1 MKLLK
6 PGWVAQDDHPIFS
19 VDIHPSGAKFA
30 TGGQGEDC
38 GRVTVW
44 NMAPILNPK
53 LQKDNSVPKM
63 LCQMDNHLACVNSV
77 RWSGSGKYLASA
89 GDDQRVILWTKSA
102 YGGGAVFGGGG
113 KVNHESYRV
122 AYTLRIHD
130 GDVLD
135 IAWSP
140 GDVWLATASVDNTV
154 VVWDVEKLPSTVAIL
169 KGHTGHVKG
178 VTWDPVGKY
187 LATQSADKTLRVW
200 RTSDWG
206 EEASVSEP
214 FEECGGTTH
223 VLRLDWSPDG
233 QYLVSA
239 HAMNGGGP
247 TAQIL
252 ERDGWK
258 FEKDFV
264 GHRKAVTCVRFNDNI
279 FEKYLDDV
287 GKKAQYV
294 CLAIGS
300 RDRSMSVWLTSLKR
314 PLFVI
319 HDVFESSILD
329 LAWSKDG
336 LVLLAC
342 SMDGSIAA
350 VVLNEKELGTPMTKD
365 TKSALLK
372 KIYGQNIGPAQST
385 KPMLIENP
393 ELLKLTQNGTD
404 NTDSEAENGVTVNG
418 ISRAAPALAKRG
430 PTDKQLEMRTS
441 DGRRRITPIY
451 ILPNTETTN
460 QAVINGNS
468 MSSESFGK
476 YQMQSSSSEAKSKIR
491 VEKLDG
497 VVEPNVSP
505 GKKSSPTSEK
515 PSVSASSTAPIGSSS
530 ISTAAPAPAPAAPKP
545 NMIAIKH
552 KPGPVNTTNPV
563 INSGQVSSATEVKT
577 STATDSS
584 DSQAPKVNIIPIKKA
599 PGKPTEPA
607 KKSDDEKVSKKKHN
621 RIESSSSES
630 DSSDSD
636 SSSSSSDDE
645 TASQT
650 SKSGADT
657 DKNGELKS
665 KSKPDQAAASTPS
678 AKPIILNNKRKA
690 DDQPT
695 SSLPPAKKRGRP
707 PSAGATG
714 TATPVMKS
722 APTPVNATPSALP
735 PAPAVQSSLPPSPS
749 RPCPGL
755 PPLFLTNNRQNHYFT
770 QAKVGVSVLNIFVYN
785 DHHRSAAGTLH
796 RVASHATSSNTSTL
810 LWELILP
817 SSITAVLSSPHHLI
831 LSCRD
836 ATLHLLST
844 TGARLFPPVSLPSPP
859 HKLAISPT
867 LDLLACVTTNA
878 RLFIWRTEKIP
889 KVIIKNEEIGPLNRI
904 NKKQSISLMK
914 ISFSQDKQPVLSL
927 SDGSV
932 HTFSA
937 DLGCWVQ
944 LVPARNSPT
953 NLKLSSLP
961 ANIANQPLAKLS
973 INSTGLVMKMD
984 EKTEISCISSSIEA
998 KMSSSLIIGSIV
1010 EYRYWLGALV
1020 KNLAKGGHEARLR
1033 TILDDLLGPPD
1044 RKETEVWKSQIL
1056 GTDKKIILDEVLPN
1070 VATNM
1075 ALQRLYSEYKGQ
1087 LKEKTDLFS

>member
-19 VDIHPSGAKFA
+19 VDIHPSGTKFA

-53 LQKDNSVPKM
+53 LQKDSKVPKM

-135 IAWSP
+135 ISWSP

-206 EEASVSEP
+206 EEAMVSEP

-279 FEKYLDDV
+279 FEKHLEEV

-300 RDRSMSVWLTSLKR
+300 RDRSLSVWLTSLKR

-350 VVLNEKELGTPMTKD
+350 VVLNEKELGTAMPKD

-372 KIYGQNIGPAQST
+372 KIYGQNIGPAQNT

-393 ELLKLTQNGTD
+393 ELLKLAQNGAD
-404 NTDSEAENGVTVNG
+404 NDSEAEAGVAINGN
-418 ISRAAPALAKRG
+418 SKAAPTMAKRG

-451 ILPNTETTN
+451 ILPNSETTN
-460 QAVINGNS
+460 QAVMNGNS

-505 GKKSSPTSEK
+505 GKKSSPGGEK
-515 PSVSASSTAPIGSSS
+515 PAAASTAP
-530 ISTAAPAPAPAAPKP
+530 PPPKP

-552 KPGPVNTTNPV
+552 KPGPVNNSNPA
-563 INSGQVSSATEVKT
+563 INSAKPNSAPTDVKT
-577 STATDSS
+577 STTTDSS
-584 DSQAPKVNIIPIKKA
+584 DSQAPKVNMIQVKKA
-599 PGKPTEPA
+599 PGKPVEPP
-607 KKSDDEKVSKKKHN
+607 KKSDDEKSKKKHN

-650 SKSGADT
+650 SKSGGDT
-657 DKNGELKS
+657 DKNADT
-665 KSKPDQAAASTPS
+665 KSKPKSDPS
-678 AKPIILNNKRKA
+678 SGAKAGIMVNKRKA
-690 DDQPT
+690 DDQP
-695 SSLPPAKKRGRP
+695 SASLPPAKKRGRP
-707 PSAGATG
+707 PSAVATG
-714 TATPVMKS
+714 TATPIQTKT
-722 APTPVNATPSALP
+722 APTPAAATPTY
-735 PAPAVQSSLPPSPS
+735 PAPAPPTQAALPPSPS

-755 PPLFLTNNRQNHYFT
+755 PPISLVNNRQNHYFT
-770 QAKVGVSVLNIFVYN
+770 QHKVGAKVLNIFVQN
-785 DHHRSAAGTLH
+785 DYLRTPAGPLH
-796 RVASHATSSNTSTL
+796 RVSVHMAANFTSPV
-810 LWELILP
+810 LWEMVFP
-817 SSITAVLSSPHHLI
+817 SSITAVLSCPHHLI

-836 ATLHLLST
+836 ATLHLLSN
-844 TGARLFPPVSLPSPP
+844 TGSRLLPPVSLPSPP
-859 HKLAISPT
+859 SQAHRVSAG
-867 LDLLACVTTNA
+867 DMLACVTTLA
-878 RLFIWRTEKIP
+878 RLFLWKLEKLP
-889 KVIIKNEEIGPLNRI
+889 KVEIKNEEIGPLNRI

-914 ISFSQDKQPVLSL
+914 ITFTPDKKPVLSL

-932 HTFSA
+932 HTFSSC
-937 DLGCWVQ
+937 LGCWVQ
-944 LVPARNSPT
+944 LVPARNTAT
-953 NLKLSSLP
+953 NLKLATTP
-961 ANIANQPLAKLS
+961 ASIATQPLAQLSTTSQGLTMKLE
-973 INSTGLVMKMD
+973 
-984 EKTEISCISSSIEA
+984 EKAEISCTVSSIEA
-998 KMSSSLIIGSIV
+998 KLSSSLFLGSSG
-1010 EYRYWLGALV
+1010 EYRYWLGLLV
-1020 KNLAKGGHEARLR
+1020 KNLAKGGHETRLR

-1044 RKETEVWKSQIL
+1044 RKETATWKADIL
-1056 GTDKKIILDEVLPN
+1056 GTEKKTILAEVLPY

-1075 ALQRLYSEYKGQ
+1075 ALQRLYTEYKGQ
-1087 LKEKTDLFS
+1087 VKDKTDLFA

>member
-19 VDIHPSGAKFA
+19 VDIHPSGNKFA

-53 LQKDNSVPKM
+53 LQKDSSVPKM

-154 VVWDVEKLPSTVAIL
+154 VVWDVEKLPNTVAIL

-206 EEASVSEP
+206 EEAMVSEP

-279 FEKYLDDV
+279 FEKHLEEV

-300 RDRSMSVWLTSLKR
+300 RDRSLSVWLTSLKR

-342 SMDGSIAA
+342 SMDGSVAA
-350 VVLNEKELGTPMTKD
+350 VVLSEKELGTPMAKD
-365 TKSALLK
+365 SKSSLLK
-372 KIYGQNIGPAQST
+372 KIYGQNIGPAQNS

-393 ELLKLTQNGTD
+393 ELLKLAQNGND
-404 NTDSEAENGVTVNG
+404 DSEAEGVASVNGVTRNNV
-418 ISRAAPALAKRG
+418 SVAKRG

-441 DGRRRITPIY
+441 DGKRRITPMF
-451 ILPNTETTN
+451 ILPNSETTN
-460 QAVINGNS
+460 QTVLNGSNS

-505 GKKSSPTSEK
+505 GKKTSPSTEKSTSG
-515 PSVSASSTAPIGSSS
+515 STAP
-530 ISTAAPAPAPAAPKP
+530 APPKAT
-545 NMIAIKH
+545 MIAIKH
-552 KPGPVNTTNPV
+552 KPGPVNNSNPAL
-563 INSGQVSSATEVKT
+563 NSGSVSESKPT
-577 STATDSS
+577 TATDSS
-584 DSQAPKVNIIPIKKA
+584 DSQAPKVNMIPIKKA
-599 PGKPTEPA
+599 PGKPAESL
-607 KKSDDEKVSKKKHN
+607 KKSDDDKSVKKKPN
-621 RIESSSSES
+621 RIDSSSSES

-650 SKSGADT
+650 SKSGGDT
-657 DKNGELKS
+657 EKNNDVKS
-665 KSKPDQAAASTPS
+665 KQRADPTVNVSGKAG
-678 AKPIILNNKRKA
+678 IMNNKRKA
-690 DDQPT
+690 EEPPT
-695 SSLPPAKKRGRP
+695 ALPPAKKRGRP
-707 PSAGATG
+707 PSSVATG
-714 TATPVMKS
+714 TATPIPTKT
-722 APTPVNATPSALP
+722 APTPSSTPAQCP
-735 PAPAVQSSLPPSPS
+735 VPTPVTQVALPPSPS

-755 PPLFLTNNRQNHYFT
+755 PPLSLANNRQSHHFT
-770 QAKVGVSVLNIFVYN
+770 QHKVGLKVLNLFTQN
-785 DHHRSAAGTLH
+785 EHSRSPAGMLH
-796 RVASHATSSNTSTL
+796 RVAAHSHNNLISPVI
-810 LWELILP
+810 WELVFP
-817 SSITAVLSSPHHLI
+817 SPITAVLSSPYHL
-831 LSCRD
+831 LLTCRD
-836 ATLHLLST
+836 ATLHFLGSSGSRLL
-844 TGARLFPPVSLPSPP
+844 PPVCLPSPP
-859 HKLAISPT
+859 HKLAMSNAGDI
-867 LDLLACVTTNA
+867 LACVTTNA
-878 RLFIWRTEKIP
+878 RLFLWKMEKNP

-914 ISFSQDKQPVLSL
+914 ITFTPDNQPILSL
-927 SDGSV
+927 SDGSA
-932 HTFSA
+932 HTLSS
-937 DLGCWVQ
+937 DLGCWLQ

-953 NLKLSSLP
+953 NVKLCSAPTSV
-961 ANIANQPLAKLS
+961 ANQPLAQLS
-973 INSTGLVMKMD
+973 VNSTGLTTKLE
-984 EKTEISCISSSIEA
+984 EKTEISCMISNIEA
-998 KMSSSLIIGSIV
+998 KLSSSLYLGSAG
-1010 EYRYWLGALV
+1010 EHRYWMGALV
-1020 KNLAKGGHEARLR
+1020 KQLARAGHETRLR
-1033 TILDDLLGPPD
+1033 ILLDDLLGPPD
-1044 RKETEVWKSQIL
+1044 GKETEKWKSRIL
-1056 GTDKKIILDEVLPN
+1056 GIEKRLILEEVLPY
-1070 VATNM
+1070 VASNM
-1075 ALQRLYSEYKGQ
+1075 ALQRLYTEYKGQ
-1087 LKEKTDLFS
+1087 IKGKTDLFA

>member
-19 VDIHPSGAKFA
+19 VDIHPSGTKFA

-44 NMAPILNPK
+44 NLAPILNPK
-53 LQKDNSVPKM
+53 LQKDASVPKM

-122 AYTLRIHD
+122 AHTLRIHD

-342 SMDGSIAA
+342 SMDGSVAA
-350 VVLNEKELGTPMTKD
+350 VVLNEKELGTAMNKE
-365 TKSALLK
+365 TKSTLLK
-372 KIYGQNIGPAQST
+372 KIYGQNIGPAQNS

-393 ELLKLTQNGTD
+393 ELLKLAQNGTD
-404 NTDSEAENGVTVNG
+404 NTDSEAETNVAVNG
-418 ISRAAPALAKRG
+418 NSRATPSLAKRG

-505 GKKSSPTSEK
+505 GKKSSPTTEK
-515 PSVSASSTAPIGSSS
+515 P
-530 ISTAAPAPAPAAPKP
+530 AAPTAAPAAPKP

-552 KPGPVNTTNPV
+552 KPGPVNTANPA
-563 INSGQVSSATEVKT
+563 INSGQVSSASTEVKT

-584 DSQAPKVNIIPIKKA
+584 DSQAPKVNMIQVKKA
-599 PGKPTEPA
+599 PGKPAEPA
-607 KKSDDEKVSKKKHN
+607 KKSDDEKQTKKKHN

-636 SSSSSSDDE
+636 SSTSSSDDE

-657 DKNGELKS
+657 DKS
-665 KSKPDQAAASTPS
+665 KSKPDQTATAAAPS
-678 AKPIILNNKRKA
+678 AKPSIMNNKRKA
-690 DDQPT
+690 DDPPS

-707 PSAGATG
+707 PSSVATG
-714 TATPVMKS
+714 TATPVLKT
-722 APTPVNATPSALP
+722 APIPVAATPTAPP
-735 PAPAVQSSLPPSPS
+735 PATIVQPALPPSPS

-755 PPLFLTNNRQNHYFT
+755 PPLSLSNNRQNHYFT
-770 QAKVGVSVLNIFVYN
+770 QHKVSSTVLNIFVQN
-785 DHHRSAAGTLH
+785 DHHRSAAGSLH
-796 RVASHATSSNTSTL
+796 RVSVHTNASLTSPL
-810 LWELILP
+810 VWELILP

-836 ATLHLLST
+836 ATLHLISST
-844 TGARLFPPVSLPSPP
+844 GSRLLPPISLPSPP
-859 HKLAISPT
+859 HKMTVSPT
-867 LDLLACVTTNA
+867 VDLLACVTTNA
-878 RLFIWRTEKIP
+878 RLFIWRLEKIP
-889 KVIIKNEEIGPLNRI
+889 KVVIKNEEIGPLNRI
-904 NKKQSISLMK
+904 NKKQSISLIK
-914 ISFSQDKQPVLSL
+914 INFTPDKQPILSL

-937 DLGCWVQ
+937 DLGCWIQ

-953 NLKLSSLP
+953 NLKLPTAPPSV
-961 ANIANQPLAKLS
+961 AIQPLAQLS
-973 INSTGLVMKMD
+973 TSSTGLTMKLD
-984 EKTEISCISSSIEA
+984 EQTEISCITSSIET
-998 KMSSSLIIGSIV
+998 KLSSSLFLGSSA

-1033 TILDDLLGPPD
+1033 AILNDLLGPPD
-1044 RKETEVWKSQIL
+1044 RKETATWESSIL
-1056 GTDKKIILDEVLPN
+1056 GTEKKTLLEEVLPY

-1075 ALQRLYSEYKGQ
+1075 SLQRLYSEYKGQ
-1087 LKEKTDLFS
+1087 VKEKTDLFC

>member
-19 VDIHPSGAKFA
+19 VDIHPSGTKFV

-53 LQKDNSVPKM
+53 LQKDSKVPKM

-135 IAWSP
+135 ISWSP

-206 EEASVSEP
+206 EEAMVSEP

-279 FEKYLDDV
+279 FEKHLEEV

-300 RDRSMSVWLTSLKR
+300 RDRSLSVWLTSLKR

-350 VVLNEKELGTPMTKD
+350 VVLNEKELGTAMPKD

-372 KIYGQNIGPAQST
+372 KIYGQNIGPAQNT

-393 ELLKLTQNGTD
+393 ELLKLAQNGAD
-404 NTDSEAENGVTVNG
+404 NDSEAEAGVAINGN
-418 ISRAAPALAKRG
+418 SKAAPTMAKRG

-451 ILPNTETTN
+451 ILPNSETTN
-460 QAVINGNS
+460 QAVMNGNS

-505 GKKSSPTSEK
+505 GKKSSPGGEK
-515 PSVSASSTAPIGSSS
+515 PAAASTAP
-530 ISTAAPAPAPAAPKP
+530 PPPKP

-552 KPGPVNTTNPV
+552 KPGPVNNSNPA
-563 INSGQVSSATEVKT
+563 INSAKPNSAPTDVKT
-577 STATDSS
+577 STTTDSS
-584 DSQAPKVNIIPIKKA
+584 DSQAPKVNMIQVKKA
-599 PGKPTEPA
+599 PGKPVEPP
-607 KKSDDEKVSKKKHN
+607 KKSDDEKSKKKHN

-650 SKSGADT
+650 SKSGGDT
-657 DKNGELKS
+657 DKNADT
-665 KSKPDQAAASTPS
+665 KSKPKSDPS
-678 AKPIILNNKRKA
+678 SGAKAGIMVNKRKA
-690 DDQPT
+690 DDQP
-695 SSLPPAKKRGRP
+695 SASLPPAKKRGRP
-707 PSAGATG
+707 PSAVATG
-714 TATPVMKS
+714 TATPIQTKT
-722 APTPVNATPSALP
+722 APTPVAATPTY
-735 PAPAVQSSLPPSPS
+735 PAPAPPTQAALPPSPS

-755 PPLFLTNNRQNHYFT
+755 PPISLVNNRQNHYFT
-770 QAKVGVSVLNIFVYN
+770 QHKVGAKVLNIFVQN
-785 DHHRSAAGTLH
+785 DYLRTPAGPLH
-796 RVASHATSSNTSTL
+796 RVSVHMAANFTSPV
-810 LWELILP
+810 LWEMVFP
-817 SSITAVLSSPHHLI
+817 SSITAVLSCPHHLI

-836 ATLHLLST
+836 ATLHLLSN
-844 TGARLFPPVSLPSPP
+844 TGSRLLPPVSLPSPP
-859 HKLAISPT
+859 HKLTVSPAG
-867 LDLLACVTTNA
+867 DMLACVTTLA
-878 RLFIWRTEKIP
+878 RLFLWKLEKLP
-889 KVIIKNEEIGPLNRI
+889 KVEIKNEEIGPLNRI

-914 ISFSQDKQPVLSL
+914 ITFTPDKKPVLSL

-932 HTFSA
+932 HTFSSC
-937 DLGCWVQ
+937 LGCWVQ
-944 LVPARNSPT
+944 LVPARNTAT
-953 NLKLSSLP
+953 NLKLATTP
-961 ANIANQPLAKLS
+961 ASIATQPLAQLSTTSQGLTMKLE
-973 INSTGLVMKMD
+973 
-984 EKTEISCISSSIEA
+984 EKAEISCTVSSIEA
-998 KMSSSLIIGSIV
+998 KLSSSLFLGSSG
-1010 EYRYWLGALV
+1010 EYRYWLGLLV
-1020 KNLAKGGHEARLR
+1020 KNLAKGGHETRLR

-1044 RKETEVWKSQIL
+1044 RKETATWKADIL
-1056 GTDKKIILDEVLPN
+1056 GTEKKTILAEVLPY

-1075 ALQRLYSEYKGQ
+1075 ALQRLYTEYKGQ
-1087 LKEKTDLFS
+1087 VKDKTDLFA

>member
-19 VDIHPSGAKFA
+19 VDIHPSGTKFA

-44 NMAPILNPK
+44 NLAPILNPK
-53 LQKDNSVPKM
+53 LQKDSKVPKM

-130 GDVLD
+130 GDVL
-135 IAWSP
+135 ISWSP

-154 VVWDVEKLPSTVAIL
+154 VIWDVEKLPSTVAIL

-206 EEASVSEP
+206 EEAMVSEP

-279 FEKYLDDV
+279 FEKHLEEV

-300 RDRSMSVWLTSLKR
+300 RDRSLSVWLTSLKR

-350 VVLNEKELGTPMTKD
+350 VVLNEKELGTAMSKD
-365 TKSALLK
+365 TKNSLLK
-372 KIYGQNIGPAQST
+372 KIYGQNIGPAQNT

-393 ELLKLTQNGTD
+393 ELLKLAQNGVD
-404 NTDSEAENGVTVNG
+404 NESEVDVSVAVNG
-418 ISRAAPALAKRG
+418 NNKATPTIAKRG

-451 ILPNTETTN
+451 ILPNSETTN

-505 GKKSSPTSEK
+505 GKKSSPGNEK
-515 PSVSASSTAPIGSSS
+515 PSASSSAP
-530 ISTAAPAPAPAAPKP
+530 PPPKP

-552 KPGPVNTTNPV
+552 KPGPVNNTNPV
-563 INSGQVSSATEVKT
+563 INSTKPNSASTEVKA
-577 STATDSS
+577 STTTDSS
-584 DSQAPKVNIIPIKKA
+584 DSQAPKVNMIQVKKA
-599 PGKPTEPA
+599 PGKPAESV
-607 KKSDDEKVSKKKHN
+607 KKSDDEKSSKKKHN

-636 SSSSSSDDE
+636 SSTSSSDDE

-650 SKSGADT
+650 SKSGGDT
-657 DKNGELKS
+657 DKTDKNADAKS
-665 KSKPDQAAASTPS
+665 KSKPDPPS
-678 AKPIILNNKRKA
+678 VSSKAGIMVNKRKA
-690 DDQPT
+690 DDQP
-695 SSLPPAKKRGRP
+695 SASQPPAKKRGRP
-707 PSAGATG
+707 PSSVATG
-714 TATPVMKS
+714 TATPIQTKT
-722 APTPVNATPSALP
+722 APTPVVSATPTQP
-735 PAPAVQSSLPPSPS
+735 PPVPLQPSLPPSPS

-755 PPLFLTNNRQNHYFT
+755 PPISLTNNRQNHYFT
-770 QAKVGVSVLNIFVYN
+770 QHKVGSKVLNIFVQN
-785 DHHRSAAGTLH
+785 DHLKTPAGPLH
-796 RVASHATSSNTSTL
+796 RVSVHMAANLTSPL
-810 LWELILP
+810 LWEMMFP
-817 SSITAVLSSPHHLI
+817 SSITAVLSCPHHIL

-836 ATLHLLST
+836 ATLHLISCA
-844 TGARLFPPVSLPSPP
+844 GARLLPPVCLPSPP
-859 HKLAISPT
+859 HKLTVSPT
-867 LDLLACVTTNA
+867 GDMLACVTTLA
-878 RLFIWRTEKIP
+878 RLFLWKLEKLP

-914 ISFSQDKQPVLSL
+914 ITFTPEKQPVLSL

-932 HTFSA
+932 HTFSSC
-937 DLGCWVQ
+937 LGCWVQ
-944 LVPARNSPT
+944 LVPARNTAT
-953 NLKLSSLP
+953 NLKLATTP
-961 ANIANQPLAKLS
+961 ASISGQPLAQLSASSQGLTLKLE
-973 INSTGLVMKMD
+973 
-984 EKTEISCISSSIEA
+984 EKAELSCTVSSIEA
-998 KMSSSLIIGSIV
+998 KLSSSLFLSSSG
-1010 EYRYWLGALV
+1010 EYRYWLGMLV
-1020 KNLAKGGHEARLR
+1020 KHLARGGHEARLR

-1044 RKETEVWKSQIL
+1044 RKETANWKPEVL
-1056 GTDKKIILDEVLPN
+1056 GTDKKTILAEVLPY

-1075 ALQRLYSEYKGQ
+1075 ALQRLYTEYKGQ
-1087 LKEKTDLFS
+1087 VKEKTDLFA

>member
-19 VDIHPSGAKFA
+19 VDIHPSGTKFA

-53 LQKDNSVPKM
+53 LQKDSKVPKM

-135 IAWSP
+135 ISWSP

-206 EEASVSEP
+206 EEAMVSEP

-279 FEKYLDDV
+279 FEKHLEEV

-300 RDRSMSVWLTSLKR
+300 RDRSLSVWLTSLKR

-350 VVLNEKELGTPMTKD
+350 VVLNEKELGTAMPKD

-372 KIYGQNIGPAQST
+372 KIYGQNIGPAQNT

-393 ELLKLTQNGTD
+393 ELLKLAQNGAD
-404 NTDSEAENGVTVNG
+404 NDSEAEAGVAINGN
-418 ISRAAPALAKRG
+418 SKAAPTMAKRG

-451 ILPNTETTN
+451 ILPNSETTN
-460 QAVINGNS
+460 QAVMNGNS

-505 GKKSSPTSEK
+505 GKKSSPGGEK
-515 PSVSASSTAPIGSSS
+515 PAAASTAP
-530 ISTAAPAPAPAAPKP
+530 PPPKP

-552 KPGPVNTTNPV
+552 KPGPVNNSNPA
-563 INSGQVSSATEVKT
+563 INSAKPNSAPTDVKT
-577 STATDSS
+577 STTTDSS
-584 DSQAPKVNIIPIKKA
+584 DSQAPKVNMIQVKKA
-599 PGKPTEPA
+599 PGKPVEPP
-607 KKSDDEKVSKKKHN
+607 KKSDDEKSKKKHN

-650 SKSGADT
+650 SKSGGDT
-657 DKNGELKS
+657 DKNADV
-665 KSKPDQAAASTPS
+665 KSKPKSDPS
-678 AKPIILNNKRKA
+678 SGAKAGIMVNKRKA
-690 DDQPT
+690 DDQP
-695 SSLPPAKKRGRP
+695 SASLPPAKKRGRP
-707 PSAGATG
+707 PSAVATG
-714 TATPVMKS
+714 TATPIQTKT
-722 APTPVNATPSALP
+722 APTPAAATPTY
-735 PAPAVQSSLPPSPS
+735 PAPAPPTQAALPPSPS

-755 PPLFLTNNRQNHYFT
+755 PPISLVNNRQNHYFT
-770 QAKVGVSVLNIFVYN
+770 QHKVGAKVLNIFVQN
-785 DHHRSAAGTLH
+785 DYLRTPAGPLH
-796 RVASHATSSNTSTL
+796 RVSVHMAANFTSPV
-810 LWELILP
+810 LWEMVFP
-817 SSITAVLSSPHHLI
+817 SSITAVLSCPHHLI

-836 ATLHLLST
+836 ATLHLLSN
-844 TGARLFPPVSLPSPP
+844 TGSRLLPPVSLPSPP
-859 HKLAISPT
+859 HKLTVSPAG
-867 LDLLACVTTNA
+867 DMLACVTTLA
-878 RLFIWRTEKIP
+878 RLFLWKLEKLP
-889 KVIIKNEEIGPLNRI
+889 KVEIKNEEIGPLNRI

-914 ISFSQDKQPVLSL
+914 ITFTPDKKPVLSL

-932 HTFSA
+932 HTFSSC
-937 DLGCWVQ
+937 LGCWVQ
-944 LVPARNSPT
+944 LVPARNTAT
-953 NLKLSSLP
+953 NLKLATTP
-961 ANIANQPLAKLS
+961 ASIATQPLAQLSTTSQGLTMKLE
-973 INSTGLVMKMD
+973 
-984 EKTEISCISSSIEA
+984 EKAEISCTVSSIEA
-998 KMSSSLIIGSIV
+998 KLSSSLFLGSSG
-1010 EYRYWLGALV
+1010 EYRYWLGLLV
-1020 KNLAKGGHEARLR
+1020 KNLAKGGHETRLR

-1044 RKETEVWKSQIL
+1044 RKETATWKADIL
-1056 GTDKKIILDEVLPN
+1056 GTEKKTILAEVLPY

-1075 ALQRLYSEYKGQ
+1075 ALQRLYTEYKGQ
-1087 LKEKTDLFS
+1087 VKDKTDLFA

>member
-19 VDIHPSGAKFA
+19 VDIHPSGTKFA

-53 LQKDNSVPKM
+53 LQKDSKVPKM

-135 IAWSP
+135 ISWSP

-206 EEASVSEP
+206 EEAMVSEP

-279 FEKYLDDV
+279 FEKHLEEV

-300 RDRSMSVWLTSLKR
+300 RDRSLSVWLTSLKR

-350 VVLNEKELGTPMTKD
+350 VVLNEKELGTAMPKD

-372 KIYGQNIGPAQST
+372 KIYGQNIGPAQNT

-393 ELLKLTQNGTD
+393 ELLKLAQNGAD
-404 NTDSEAENGVTVNG
+404 NDSEAEAGVALNGSSKAT
-418 ISRAAPALAKRG
+418 PTMAKRG

-451 ILPNTETTN
+451 ILPNSETTN
-460 QAVINGNS
+460 QAVMNGNS

-505 GKKSSPTSEK
+505 GKKSSPGSEK
-515 PSVSASSTAPIGSSS
+515 PAGASTAP
-530 ISTAAPAPAPAAPKP
+530 PPPKP

-552 KPGPVNTTNPV
+552 KPGPVNNSNPA
-563 INSGQVSSATEVKT
+563 INSSKPNSASSDVKA
-577 STATDSS
+577 STTTDSS
-584 DSQAPKVNIIPIKKA
+584 DSQAPKVNMIQVKKA
-599 PGKPTEPA
+599 PGKPVEPP
-607 KKSDDEKVSKKKHN
+607 KKSDDEKSKKKHN

-650 SKSGADT
+650 SKSGGDT
-657 DKNGELKS
+657 DKNADA
-665 KSKPDQAAASTPS
+665 KSKPKSDPTTAAKAG
-678 AKPIILNNKRKA
+678 IMVNKRKA
-690 DDQPT
+690 DDQP
-695 SSLPPAKKRGRP
+695 SASLPPAKKRGRP
-707 PSAGATG
+707 PSAVTTG
-714 TATPVMKS
+714 TATPIQTKT
-722 APTPVNATPSALP
+722 APTPVAATPTY
-735 PAPAVQSSLPPSPS
+735 PAPAPPTQAALPPSPS

-755 PPLFLTNNRQNHYFT
+755 PPISLANNRQNHYFT
-770 QAKVGVSVLNIFVYN
+770 QHKVGVKVLNIFVQN
-785 DHHRSAAGTLH
+785 DYQKTPAGPLH
-796 RVASHATSSNTSTL
+796 RVSVHMAANLTSPV
-810 LWELILP
+810 LWEMVFP
-817 SSITAVLSSPHHLI
+817 SSITAVLSCPHHLI

-836 ATLHLLST
+836 ATLHLLSN
-844 TGARLFPPVSLPSPP
+844 TGSRLLPPVSLPSPP
-859 HKLAISPT
+859 HKLTVSPAG
-867 LDLLACVTTNA
+867 DMLACVTTLA
-878 RLFIWRTEKIP
+878 KLFLWKLEKLP
-889 KVIIKNEEIGPLNRI
+889 KIEIKNEEIGPLNRI

-914 ISFSQDKQPVLSL
+914 ITFTRDKKPVLSL

-932 HTFSA
+932 HSFSSS
-937 DLGCWVQ
+937 LGCWVQ
-944 LVPARNSPT
+944 LVPARNTAT
-953 NLKLSSLP
+953 NLKLATTP
-961 ANIANQPLAKLS
+961 ASIASQPLAQLSSTSQGLTMKLE
-973 INSTGLVMKMD
+973 
-984 EKTEISCISSSIEA
+984 EKAEISCTVSSIEA
-998 KMSSSLIIGSIV
+998 KLSSSLFLGSSG
-1010 EYRYWLGALV
+1010 EYRYWLGLLV
-1020 KNLAKGGHEARLR
+1020 KNLAKGGHETRLR

-1044 RKETEVWKSQIL
+1044 RKETANWKADIL
-1056 GTDKKIILDEVLPN
+1056 GTEKKTILAEVLPY

-1075 ALQRLYSEYKGQ
+1075 ALQRLYTEYKGQ
-1087 LKEKTDLFS
+1087 VKDKTDLFA

>member
-19 VDIHPSGAKFA
+19 VDIHPSGTKFA

-53 LQKDNSVPKM
+53 LQKDSSVPKM

-206 EEASVSEP
+206 EEANVSEP

-300 RDRSMSVWLTSLKR
+300 RDRSLSVWLTSLKR

-342 SMDGSIAA
+342 SMDGSVAA
-350 VVLNEKELGTPMTKD
+350 VVLNEKELGTPMNKETKN
-365 TKSALLK
+365 SLLK
-372 KIYGQNIGPAQST
+372 KIYGQNIGPAQNA

-393 ELLKLTQNGTD
+393 ELLKLAQNGGTTD
-404 NTDSEAENGVTVNG
+404 NNDSEVEVVPEVNG
-418 ISRAAPALAKRG
+418 ASRAGATPTKRG

-460 QAVINGNS
+460 QAVMNGNS

-505 GKKSSPTSEK
+505 GKKTSPGIEK
-515 PSVSASSTAPIGSSS
+515 SVAASVAPKS
-530 ISTAAPAPAPAAPKP
+530 APAAPNKP

-563 INSGQVSSATEVKT
+563 INSGPVSSASTEVKT

-584 DSQAPKVNIIPIKKA
+584 DSQAPKVNMIQVKKA
-599 PGKPTEPA
+599 PGKSAEPA

-657 DKNGELKS
+657 DLTGEGKP
-665 KSKPDQAAASTPS
+665 KPKPDAVASSTSAPN
-678 AKPIILNNKRKA
+678 AKPSIMNNKRKA
-690 DDQPT
+690 DDVP
-695 SSLPPAKKRGRP
+695 SSALPPAKKRGRP
-707 PSAGATG
+707 PSSVATG
-714 TATPVMKS
+714 TVTPILKT
-722 APTPVNATPSALP
+722 APTPVVATTLSGPP
-735 PAPAVQSSLPPSPS
+735 PAPIVQPALPPSPS

-755 PPLFLTNNRQNHYFT
+755 PPISLTNNRQNHYFT
-770 QAKVGVSVLNIFVYN
+770 QHKVNSIVLNIFIQN
-785 DHHRSAAGTLH
+785 DHHRSAAGSLH
-796 RVASHATSSNTSTL
+796 RISIHTLASITSPL
-810 LWELILP
+810 VWELILP
-817 SSITAVLSSPHHLI
+817 SPITCVLSSPHHLL

-836 ATLHLLST
+836 ATLHLLSS
-844 TGARLFPPVSLPSPP
+844 TGSRLLPPVSLPSPP
-859 HKLAISPT
+859 HKLTVSPGG
-867 LDLLACVTTNA
+867 DLLACVTTNA
-878 RLFIWRTEKIP
+878 RLFIWKLEKIP
-889 KVIIKNEEIGPLNRI
+889 KVVIRNEEIGPLNRI
-904 NKKQSISLMK
+904 NKKQSISLIK
-914 ISFSQDKQPVLSL
+914 ISFSRDKQPVLSL

-932 HTFSA
+932 HTFSP

-944 LVPARNSPT
+944 LVPARSCPT
-953 NLKLSSLP
+953 NLKLSTGPPS
-961 ANIANQPLAKLS
+961 ISGQPLAQLSAGNSGLMLKL
-973 INSTGLVMKMD
+973 D
-984 EKTEISCISSSIEA
+984 EKTEISCITSSIES
-998 KMSSSLIIGSIV
+998 KLSSSLYIGSSG

-1020 KNLAKGGHEARLR
+1020 KNLAKGGHEVRLR
-1033 TILDDLLGPPD
+1033 SILDDLLGPPD
-1044 RKETEVWKSQIL
+1044 RKETATWKCSIL
-1056 GTDKKIILDEVLPN
+1056 GTEKKRLLEEVLPY

-1075 ALQRLYSEYKGQ
+1075 SLQRLYTEYKGQ
-1087 LKEKTDLFS
+1087 VKEKTDLFC

>member
-19 VDIHPSGAKFA
+19 VDIHPSGTKFA

-53 LQKDNSVPKM
+53 LQKDSKVPKM

-135 IAWSP
+135 ISWSP

-206 EEASVSEP
+206 EEAMVSEP

-279 FEKYLDDV
+279 FEKHLEEV

-300 RDRSMSVWLTSLKR
+300 RDRSLSVWLTSLKR

-350 VVLNEKELGTPMTKD
+350 VVLNEKELGTAMPKD

-372 KIYGQNIGPAQST
+372 KIYGQNIGPAQNT

-393 ELLKLTQNGTD
+393 ELLKLAQNGAD
-404 NTDSEAENGVTVNG
+404 NDSEAEAGVAINGN
-418 ISRAAPALAKRG
+418 SKAAPTMAKRG

-451 ILPNTETTN
+451 ILPNSETTN
-460 QAVINGNS
+460 QAVMNGNS

-505 GKKSSPTSEK
+505 GKKSSPGGEK
-515 PSVSASSTAPIGSSS
+515 PAAASTAP
-530 ISTAAPAPAPAAPKP
+530 PPPKP

-552 KPGPVNTTNPV
+552 KPGPVNNSNPA
-563 INSGQVSSATEVKT
+563 INSAKPNSAPTDVKT
-577 STATDSS
+577 STTTDSS
-584 DSQAPKVNIIPIKKA
+584 DSQAPKVNMIQVKKA
-599 PGKPTEPA
+599 PGKPVEPP
-607 KKSDDEKVSKKKHN
+607 KKSDDEKSKKKHN

-650 SKSGADT
+650 SKSGGDT
-657 DKNGELKS
+657 DKNADAKS
-665 KSKPDQAAASTPS
+665 KSKSDPS
-678 AKPIILNNKRKA
+678 SGAKAGIMVNKRKA
-690 DDQPT
+690 DDQP
-695 SSLPPAKKRGRP
+695 SASLPPAKKRGRP
-707 PSAGATG
+707 PSAVATG
-714 TATPVMKS
+714 TATPIQTKT
-722 APTPVNATPSALP
+722 APTPVAATPTY
-735 PAPAVQSSLPPSPS
+735 PAPAPPTQAALPPSPS

-755 PPLFLTNNRQNHYFT
+755 PPISLVNNRQNHYFT
-770 QAKVGVSVLNIFVYN
+770 QHKVGAKVLNIFVQN
-785 DHHRSAAGTLH
+785 DYLRTPAGPLH
-796 RVASHATSSNTSTL
+796 RVSVHMAANFTSPV
-810 LWELILP
+810 LWEMVFP
-817 SSITAVLSSPHHLI
+817 SSITAVLSCPHHLI

-836 ATLHLLST
+836 ATLHLLSN
-844 TGARLFPPVSLPSPP
+844 TGSRLLPPVSLPSPP
-859 HKLAISPT
+859 HKLTVSPAG
-867 LDLLACVTTNA
+867 DMLACVTTLA
-878 RLFIWRTEKIP
+878 RLFLWKLEKLP
-889 KVIIKNEEIGPLNRI
+889 KVEIKNEEIGPLNRI

-914 ISFSQDKQPVLSL
+914 ITFTPDKKPVLSL

-932 HTFSA
+932 HTFSSC
-937 DLGCWVQ
+937 LGCWVQ
-944 LVPARNSPT
+944 LVPARNTAT
-953 NLKLSSLP
+953 NLKLATTP
-961 ANIANQPLAKLS
+961 ASIATQPLAQLSTTSQGLTMKLE
-973 INSTGLVMKMD
+973 
-984 EKTEISCISSSIEA
+984 EKAEISCTVSSIEA
-998 KMSSSLIIGSIV
+998 KLSSSLFLGSSG
-1010 EYRYWLGALV
+1010 EYRYWLGLLV
-1020 KNLAKGGHEARLR
+1020 KNLAKGGHETRLR

-1044 RKETEVWKSQIL
+1044 RKETATWKADIL
-1056 GTDKKIILDEVLPN
+1056 GTEKKTILAEVLPY

-1075 ALQRLYSEYKGQ
+1075 ALQRLYTEYKGQ
-1087 LKEKTDLFS
+1087 VKDKTDLFA

>member
-19 VDIHPSGAKFA
+19 VDIHPSGTKFA

-38 GRVTVW
+38 GRVTIW

-53 LQKDNSVPKM
+53 LQKDSSVPKM

-77 RWSGSGKYLASA
+77 RWSGSGKFLASA
-89 GDDQRVILWTKSA
+89 GDDQRVILWTKSP
-102 YGGGAVFGGGG
+102 YGGGVVFGGGG
-113 KVNHESYRV
+113 KVNHESYKV
-122 AYTLRIHD
+122 AHTLRFHD

-206 EEASVSEP
+206 EEANVSEP

-279 FEKYLDDV
+279 FEKHLEDV

-300 RDRSMSVWLTSLKR
+300 RDRSLSVWLTSLKR

-350 VVLNEKELGTPMTKD
+350 VVLSEKELGTPMPKD
-365 TKSALLK
+365 SKTSLLK
-372 KIYGQNIGPAQST
+372 KIYGQNIGPAQNT

-393 ELLKLTQNGTD
+393 ELLKLAQNGTD
-404 NTDSEAENGVTVNG
+404 HESELENGSLVNG
-418 ISRAAPALAKRG
+418 NGRVNATLAKRG

-441 DGRRRITPIY
+441 DGKRRITPMF
-451 ILPNTETTN
+451 ILPSAEQTN
-460 QAVINGNS
+460 PASFNGSNS

-476 YQMQSSSSEAKSKIR
+476 YQMQSSSSESKSKIR

-505 GKKSSPTSEK
+505 GKKSSPNEK
-515 PSVSASSTAPIGSSS
+515 GAV
-530 ISTAAPAPAPAAPKP
+530 AAAGPPPPKP
-545 NMIAIKH
+545 NMITIKH
-552 KPGPVNTTNPV
+552 KPGPINKANPAISSGTASSTTENKTTAT
-563 INSGQVSSATEVKT
+563 NSG
-577 STATDSS
+577 
-584 DSQAPKVNIIPIKKA
+584 DSQVAKVNMIPVKKA
-599 PGKPTEPA
+599 PGKPAEVT
-607 KKSDDEKVSKKKHN
+607 KKVDEEKSSKQKQK
-621 RIESSSSES
+621 ITSESSSSDS

-645 TASQT
+645 SASQT
-650 SKSGADT
+650 SKSGGDT
-657 DKNGELKS
+657 EKNGEAKS
-665 KSKPDQAAASTPS
+665 KQKSDQTQVSSKAAIM
-678 AKPIILNNKRKA
+678 KNKRKA
-690 DDQPT
+690 EDQP
-695 SSLPPAKKRGRP
+695 SIAPPTKKRGRP
-707 PSAGATG
+707 PSTVTAG
-714 TATPVMKS
+714 TATPIQTKS
-722 APTPVNATPSALP
+722 APTPVAIPTPCPPPTPST
-735 PAPAVQSSLPPSPS
+735 APAQISLPPSPS
-749 RPCPGL
+749 RTCPGL
-755 PPLFLTNNRQNHYFT
+755 PPISLTNNRQSHHFS
-770 QAKVGVSVLNIFVYN
+770 QHKVGDKILNIFVHN
-785 DHHRSAAGTLH
+785 DHMRTPAGILH
-796 RVASHATSSNTSTL
+796 HLTVHSTANITSPV
-810 LWELILP
+810 LWELTLP
-817 SSITAVLSSPHHLI
+817 SSITSVLSSPYHLI

-836 ATLHLLST
+836 ATLHLLSAC
-844 TGARLFPPVSLPSPP
+844 GSRILPPMCLPSPP
-859 HKLAISPT
+859 HKLSVSPSADI
-867 LDLLACVTTNA
+867 LVCVTTNA
-878 RLFIWRTEKIP
+878 RLFVWKLERIP
-889 KVIIKNEEIGPLNRI
+889 KVFIKNEEIGPLNRI
-904 NKKQSISLMK
+904 NKKQSISLVR
-914 ISFSQDKQPVLSL
+914 ISFTPDNQPILQL
-927 SDGSV
+927 SDGSA
-932 HTFSA
+932 HTFSS
-937 DLGCWVQ
+937 DLGCWLQ
-944 LVPARNSPT
+944 LVPARNNAT
-953 NLKLSSLP
+953 NLKLSATPSS
-961 ANIANQPLAKLS
+961 ISNQVLAQLS
-973 INSTGLVMKMD
+973 ANSTGLTMKLE
-984 EKTEISCISSSIEA
+984 EKTEISCMIASIESKLSSSFF
-998 KMSSSLIIGSIV
+998 LGSGG
-1010 EYRYWLGALV
+1010 EYRYWLGVLV
-1020 KNLAKGGHEARLR
+1020 KNLAKGGHEARIR
-1033 TILDDLLGPPD
+1033 TILDDLIGPSGG
-1044 RKETEVWKSQIL
+1044 KETSSWKSTIL
-1056 GTDKKIILDEVLPN
+1056 GVEKRTILEEVLPF
-1070 VATNM
+1070 VASNM
-1075 ALQRLYSEYKGQ
+1075 ALQRLYTEYKGQ
-1087 LKEKTDLFS
+1087 TKGSNDLFD

>member
-1 MKLLK
+1 VATRISMKLLK

-19 VDIHPSGAKFA
+19 VDIHPSGTKFA

-44 NMAPILNPK
+44 NLAPILNPK
-53 LQKDNSVPKM
+53 LQKDSTVPKM

-206 EEASVSEP
+206 EEAMVSEP

-279 FEKYLDDV
+279 FEKLMEDG

-300 RDRSMSVWLTSLKR
+300 RDRSLSVWLTSLKR

-342 SMDGSIAA
+342 SMDGSVAA
-350 VVLNEKELGTPMTKD
+350 VVLNEKELGTAMPKD

-393 ELLKLTQNGTD
+393 ELLKLAQNGTD
-404 NTDSEAENGVTVNG
+404 NDSEAEASVAMNGN
-418 ISRAAPALAKRG
+418 RAAPSLVKKG

-451 ILPNTETTN
+451 IVPNSETTN
-460 QAVINGNS
+460 QAVMNGNS

-505 GKKSSPTSEK
+505 GKKSSPGSEK
-515 PSVSASSTAPIGSSS
+515 P
-530 ISTAAPAPAPAAPKP
+530 APAGPPPPRP

-552 KPGPVNTTNPV
+552 KPGPVNTTNPA
-563 INSGQVSSATEVKT
+563 ITSAPPSSASTEVKT

-584 DSQAPKVNIIPIKKA
+584 DSQAPKVNMIQVKKA
-599 PGKPTEPA
+599 PGKPVEAA
-607 KKSDDEKVSKKKHN
+607 KKSDDEKTTKKKHN

-636 SSSSSSDDE
+636 SSTSSSDDE

-650 SKSGADT
+650 SKSGGDT
-657 DKNGELKS
+657 DKNGEAKS
-665 KSKPDQAAASTPS
+665 KSKPEQAAVAVAPVK
-678 AKPIILNNKRKA
+678 AGIMVNKRKA
-690 DDQPT
+690 DDQP
-695 SSLPPAKKRGRP
+695 SASLPPAKKRGRP
-707 PSAGATG
+707 PSSVASG
-714 TATPVMKS
+714 TATPIQTKS
-722 APTPVNATPSALP
+722 APTPVSATPTLPP
-735 PAPAVQSSLPPSPS
+735 PAPATQAALPPSPS

-770 QAKVGVSVLNIFVYN
+770 QHKVGAKVLNIFVQN
-785 DHHRSAAGTLH
+785 DHLRSPAGPLH
-796 RVASHATSSNTSTL
+796 RVSVHTAASLTSPI
-810 LWELILP
+810 LWELMLP
-817 SSITAVLSSPHHLI
+817 SSITAVLSSPHHLL

-836 ATLHLLST
+836 ATLHLLGST
-844 TGARLFPPVSLPSPP
+844 GSRLLPPVSLPSPP
-859 HKLAISPT
+859 HKLTVSPT
-867 LDLLACVTTNA
+867 GDILACVTTNA
-878 RLFIWRTEKIP
+878 RLFLWKLEKIP
-889 KVIIKNEEIGPLNRI
+889 KVVIKNEEIGPLNRI

-914 ISFSQDKQPVLSL
+914 ISFTPDKQTVLSL

-932 HTFSA
+932 HTYSP
-937 DLGCWVQ
+937 DLGCWLQ

-953 NLKLSSLP
+953 NLKLATTPPSVAS
-961 ANIANQPLAKLS
+961 QPLAQLS
-973 INSTGLVMKMD
+973 ASSTGLTMKL
-984 EKTEISCISSSIEA
+984 EERAEISCMVSSIEA
-998 KMSSSLIIGSIV
+998 KLSSSLFLGSSG

-1020 KNLAKGGHEARLR
+1020 KNLARGGHEARLR

-1044 RKETEVWKSQIL
+1044 RKETENWKSEIL
-1056 GTDKKIILDEVLPN
+1056 GTQKKTILEEVLPY

-1087 LKEKTDLFS
+1087 VKEKTDLFA